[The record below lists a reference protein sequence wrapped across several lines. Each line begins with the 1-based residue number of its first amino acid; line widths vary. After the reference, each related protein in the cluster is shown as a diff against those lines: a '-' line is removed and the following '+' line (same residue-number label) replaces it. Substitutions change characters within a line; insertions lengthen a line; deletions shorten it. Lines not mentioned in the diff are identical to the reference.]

1 MFSGTMLGQTISHYR
16 IIEKLG
22 GGGMGVVYKAEDI
35 RLHRAVALKFLP
47 GEGLG
52 DQLALGRFRREAEAA
67 SALNHPNIC
76 TIYDVGEHEGRP
88 FIAMECLEGTT
99 LRHRIAA
106 KPLPSELLLELGL
119 EVADALDA
127 AHSAGIVHRDVKPAN
142 IFVTSRGHAK
152 ILDFGLA
159 KQAARG
165 AAPHPDLSV
174 TLDSELLTSPGTALG
189 TVAYMS
195 PEQVRGE
202 EVDARSDLFSFGAVL
217 YEMATGS
224 PPFRGDTSGLI
235 FAAILDKPPA
245 SPTRFNP
252 DLPPELERI
261 IAKALEKNPA
271 LRYQHASDIR
281 ADLKRLQRDSATAG
295 SHASLPPPPA
305 KSTRQRT
312 TWVVGAAALLLL
324 AALAGL
330 WYLRTRAPAIANASQ
345 WVQLTHYSDAA
356 SQPAFSPDGRLLAFT
371 HMAVDSHSA
380 SDIYVISLPDGQPR
394 PITQDGKPKDSPS
407 FSPDATRIA
416 YSLGASW
423 DTWQIPVLRGEP
435 SLLLPNATNLT
446 WIDAE
451 HVLFS
456 EIKQGVHLAVVT
468 STENRGDQR
477 DVYVPPAEVG
487 MAHLSQISPN
497 RKWVLISAEMD
508 EKGFLPCRLVP
519 FDGSSPGRIVGPQ
532 RSTCMHAQ
540 WTPDG
545 HWMLFAG
552 NAGSGSHIYRQ
563 PFPDGPVVQLT
574 FGPGEEDSFAL
585 SPDGSYLVASV
596 GTPESTV
603 VVHTAAGEKA
613 VSTEGYARDSQLA
626 PDGAKVIYRW
636 SAKIATWGT
645 DPANNDEQLR
655 ITDLASG
662 VTETLLSG
670 GRVND
675 FILSPDGKWLF
686 YSARGADHASRLW
699 LLPTDHQLPPRQLS
713 AAGALNESDTVFGP
727 ADTLFFVSEENG
739 SHFVYTM
746 NRDGTGRRKVLADP
760 VLDLTGLSP
769 DGKWIVTFMASS
781 DPAVQRLTLAY
792 PLAGGNPIRL
802 CAPACGIQ
810 WDLQGKYLYVTPQG
824 QGVMSATKCY
834 VIPLAKGQMFPPI
847 PDAATSLNTDLEKL
861 PGVRV
866 IDHPYPSP
874 GPDPSI
880 YAYDRY
886 RTRSNLFRIPLK

>member
-1 MFSGTMLGQTISHYR
+1 MIGETISHYR
-16 IIEKLG
+16 IVEKLG

-35 RLHRAVALKFLP
+35 RLHRPVALKFLP

-52 DQLALGRFRREAEAA
+52 DQLSLGRFRREAEAA

-76 TIYDVGEHEGRP
+76 TIYDVGEHQSRP
-88 FIAMECLEGTT
+88 FIAMECLEGMT
-99 LRHRIAA
+99 LRHRIANR
-106 KPLPSELLLELGL
+106 PLPSELLLELGI
-119 EVADALDA
+119 EIADALDA

-165 AAPHPDLSV
+165 AAPHSDLSV

-202 EVDARSDLFSFGAVL
+202 EADARSDLFSFGAVL

-235 FAAILDKPPA
+235 FAAILDKPPV
-245 SPTRFNP
+245 SPARLNP

-281 ADLKRLQRDSATAG
+281 ADLKRLQRDSATG
-295 SHASLPPPPA
+295 SSHASPPPA
-305 KSTRQRT
+305 PAKSARQPMA
-312 TWVVGAAALLLL
+312 WVVGTAAVLLL
-324 AALAGL
+324 AALAGI
-330 WYLRTRAPAIANASQ
+330 WYVRSRAPSIADASH
-345 WVQLTHYSDAA
+345 WVQLTHYNDAA
-356 SQPAFSPDGRLLAFT
+356 SQPVFSADGRLLAFT

-380 SDIYVISLPDGQPR
+380 SDIYIVSLPDGQPR
-394 PITQDGKPKDSPS
+394 PVTQDGKSKDAPS

-423 DTWQIPVLRGEP
+423 DTWQVPVLRGEP
-435 SLLLPNATNLT
+435 SLLLPNSTNLT
-446 WIDAE
+446 WIDAD
-451 HVLFS
+451 HVMFS

-468 STENRGDQR
+468 STENRGDER
-477 DVYVPPAEVG
+477 NLYVPPTEMG
-487 MAHLSQISPN
+487 MAHQSRISPDH
-497 RKWVLISAEMD
+497 KWVLISAEMD

-519 FDGSSPGRIVGPQ
+519 FDGSSPGHTVGPQ
-532 RSTCMHAQ
+532 KSTCLEAQ

-545 HWMLFAG
+545 RWMLFAG

-563 PFPDGPVVQLT
+563 QFPDGPVVQLS
-574 FGPGEEDSFAL
+574 FGPGEEDSFAV

-603 VVHTAAGEKA
+603 VIHTSAGEKA
-613 VSTEGYARDSQLA
+613 VSTEGYARDSQLS

-636 SAKIATWGT
+636 SSKVAMWGT
-645 DPANNDEQLR
+645 DPENNDEQLK
-655 ITDLASG
+655 IADLVSG
-662 VTETLLSG
+662 AAETLLSG
-670 GRVND
+670 VRVDD
-675 FILSPDGKWLF
+675 FTFSPDGKWLF
-686 YSARGADHASRLW
+686 YSARGADHVSRLW
-699 LLPTDHQLPPRQLS
+699 LLPTDHHLPPRQLS
-713 AAGALNESDTVFGP
+713 GPGAASESGTVFGP
-727 ADTLFFVSEENG
+727 ANTLFFVVEENG
-739 SHFVYTM
+739 SRLVYTM

-760 VLDLTGLSP
+760 VIDLVGVSP

-781 DPAVQRLTLAY
+781 DPAIQRLTMAY
-792 PLAGGNPIRL
+792 PLEGGNPIRL
-802 CAPACGIQ
+802 CIPACGIQ

-824 QGVMSATKCY
+824 QGVMSATKSY
-834 VIPLAKGQMFPPI
+834 VVPLAKGQMFPPI
-847 PDAATSLNTDLEKL
+847 PSGAGSLNTNLEKL
-861 PGVRV
+861 PGIRV